1 MKRGLSSERVAI
13 GILERMGF
21 KVLDTRKKI
30 VKDGVEVGE
39 VDIVASNPEGEVYA
53 VEVKAG
59 KASVSDIRQA
69 YTGALLLGMRP
80 MVICKG
86 FADVAAETVAR
97 ELNVKVL
104 TIPEYYILLEVE
116 ELELAVKAA
125 LQDFADELSYPVLLP
140 YGEKLTR
147 EEIKLL
153 KTITSSN
160 SLEEAASKLKLTIQD
175 VWRKVSDLRSR
186 GIIRASWSFD
196 KLKVQAKRILAC
208 KELNDR
214 LKRIEKR
221 LDRVERMLEDVRRK
235 VEA

>member
-1 MKRGLSSERVAI
+1 MSSERVAI

-86 FADVAAETVAR
+86 FADAAAETVAR

-104 TIPEYYILLEVE
+104 TIPEYYILLEV
-116 ELELAVKAA
+116 
-125 LQDFADELSYPVLLP
+125 
-140 YGEKLTR
+140 
-147 EEIKLL
+147 
-153 KTITSSN
+153 
-160 SLEEAASKLKLTIQD
+160 
-175 VWRKVSDLRSR
+175 
-186 GIIRASWSFD
+186 
-196 KLKVQAKRILAC
+196 
-208 KELNDR
+208 
-214 LKRIEKR
+214 
-221 LDRVERMLEDVRRK
+221 
-235 VEA
+235 